1 MTFALIQELVQR
13 DALRVALAGR
23 DDVTLEPILSF
34 LIRHVTDPRFGE
46 IASEVAGVIIGE
58 SPRRR
63 VASVLTT
70 DLYTPVLGQSPLI
83 DELLGRI
90 QTRVEREL
98 GFQKELM
105 KLRGALDMT
114 LAQVSWTRR
123 SAFTGVLFFTNP
135 SPP

>member
-1 MTFALIQELVQR
+1 
-13 DALRVALAGR
+13 
-23 DDVTLEPILSF
+23 
-34 LIRHVTDPRFGE
+34 
-46 IASEVAGVIIGE
+46 
-58 SPRRR
+58 
-63 VASVLTT
+63 LTE

-114 LAQVSWTRR
+114 LAQVSCAMLRL
-123 SAFTGVLFFTNP
+123 SASLMV
-135 SPP
+135 SRQ